1 MKIFMKKNK
10 KSGSTV
16 LELLFYIALFSVMSL
31 VVINSMITM
40 TKSFKETTIQAELTL
55 SGAVMERLSREIRQA
70 NSITSISTSDLVL
83 NTGTNKTIE
92 FLLSGLNLQL
102 IENSV
107 LTGNLNPQ
115 NISINNLVFTKVNT
129 LKSQAVK
136 VSFTIKSNDDVLAR
150 TYDFYDTI
158 VLRGSY

>member
-1 MKIFMKKNK
+1 MKKNK